1 MKWIVFNIFILFL
14 FLSNLQ
20 SQNLLDKA
28 IERLAK
34 EPSLKNASLGI
45 SVLEVASGKQ
55 IAAYFPNQSLKP
67 ASSLKVVTTGVA
79 LALLGND
86 FRFKTVLEYDGTID
100 SEGTL
105 HGNLY
110 IKGYGDPTLGSD
122 HFKKAEQL
130 NIVLSKWVRAIRQ
143 QGIKKIDGQ
152 IVGDA
157 SFFDSSVNGR
167 TWLWEDMGNY
177 YASGAWGL
185 NIHENRYFLKFQQT
199 ARIGEKPE
207 IVGISPQIPN
217 LLLMNELQSAE
228 RTSGDNAYIFGVPY
242 DYTRF
247 VRGTIPIGSKIFTI
261 KGSIPD
267 PPFFAA
273 HSLLNKLEASGIS
286 TRKLASSQFELDRL
300 GESRKKRIRF
310 YTYQSPTLKEIVKE
324 TNLKSVN
331 LYCEAMLRM
340 LGQKKTG
347 IGNAAAGLEQ
357 IKTFWEERGLNLDGF
372 FMEDGS
378 GLSPQNAVS
387 AFHLASI
394 LRKIARDQKLFPAFY
409 DSLPIAGQT
418 GTLRGMFKNSV
429 ANGKLR
435 AKSGGMTRVRSY
447 TGYAKTKSGK
457 LLAFCVIVNNF
468 SGKSAALRNKL
479 AIFMETLCRI
489 D

>member
-1 MKWIVFNIFILFL
+1 MKRIVFKLSIFFFL
-14 FLSNLQ
+14 LSNLQ
-20 SQNLLDKA
+20 SQSLLDKA
-28 IERLAK
+28 IERLAND
-34 EPSLKNASLGI
+34 PSLKNASLGI
-45 SVLEVASGKQ
+45 SVLEVESGKQ
-55 IAAYFPNQSLKP
+55 IAAHFPNQSLKP

-110 IKGYGDPTLGSD
+110 IKGYGDPTLASD
-122 HFKKAEQL
+122 HFKKAEKL
-130 NIVLSKWVRAIRQ
+130 NVVLSKWIAAIQ
-143 QGIKKIDGQ
+143 KQGIKKIDGQ

-167 TWLWEDMGNY
+167 TWLWEDLGNY

-199 ARIGEKPE
+199 ARIGATPQ
-207 IVGISPQIPN
+207 IVSTSPQIPN
-217 LLLMNELQSAE
+217 LLLMNELKSAE
-228 RTSGDNAYIFGVPY
+228 RGSGDNAYIFGAPY
-242 DYTRF
+242 SYTRF

-273 HSLLNKLEASGIS
+273 HSLLYELEAKGIS
-286 TRKLASSQFELDRL
+286 TNKLATSQFELDRL
-300 GESRKKRIRF
+300 GESRKKRTSF

-340 LGQKKTG
+340 IGETKTG
-347 IGNAAAGLEQ
+347 KGNAAAGLEE
-357 IKTFWEERGLNLDGF
+357 IKTFWEGRGLNMDGF

-387 AFHLASI
+387 AFHMASI
-394 LRKIARDQKLFPAFY
+394 LRKLARDKKLFPAFY

-418 GTLRGMFKNSV
+418 GTIRGMFKNSP
-429 ANGKLR
+429 AYGKLR

-457 LLAFCVIVNNF
+457 LLSFSIIVNNF
-468 SGKSAALRNKL
+468 SGKSSAVREKL

-489 D
+489 P